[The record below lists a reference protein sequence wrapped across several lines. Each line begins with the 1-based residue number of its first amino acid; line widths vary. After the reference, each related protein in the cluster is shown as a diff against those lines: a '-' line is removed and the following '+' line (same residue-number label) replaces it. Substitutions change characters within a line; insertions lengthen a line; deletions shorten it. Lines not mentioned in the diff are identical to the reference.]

1 MKRFAILL
9 FLMLALSL
17 WIAPGVSAQTTG
29 SPGGSSTPVISQ
41 FVVELSEKGA
51 LFKVDGRE
59 YRDRAIF
66 AWPQGS
72 QHILEFVLN
81 QETGIY
87 QYANF
92 FKTRFTFNG
101 WSDNQSLSQNA
112 GTPTQSTVIVTA
124 DPKVT
129 RYLGAVT
136 VEHLMQ
142 LVFFDGL
149 DTPLAGTGPG
159 TCQTPGDAP
168 PGQIRVGL
176 IYINGSCYWNN
187 ASFWTTG
194 NELRLNAYPYPGY
207 VFLGWAVDQNP
218 SDAFLKT
225 AIVNGPSIVRAR
237 FSPAK
242 RIKFRTD
249 PMGLRLRINREEI
262 RTTEMEPCEPNNFLT
277 PRPPASIPLA
287 CIGEMDF
294 IPGSRH
300 VFGGVSPQLD
310 KNGRVW
316 VFDQFDNGLGQDA
329 PVTVGTNVSTVDTIV
344 GRFKRGVQTS
354 IATQPAGL
362 KVRING
368 RDNWPENYFVF
379 LPGSKQTVS
388 AYPEVTDSRGR
399 KYVFRRW
406 SNGGEATHTFTVP
419 EDFDKTFHLVAE
431 YEQLGQI
438 VIQSNAAG
446 ASVLVDGAPCATP
459 CRIDRATGSET
470 RIEALETTPVSEV
483 QRLEFLGW
491 SDKGD
496 RARVLKLNDSGLV
509 TLNATFRT
517 AFKISVAAD
526 PGEGAIFKLEPSAP
540 EDFYPADSIVLV
552 SIETRPGFRF
562 RRWDLDL
569 SGTSPVASLHMARP
583 RSVVARLDKVPFI
596 KPAGI
601 RNAAGITPDGAVAP
615 GSLIFIDGADLA
627 PYREDGPPG
636 PILAQALARTSVL
649 VGNRILPL
657 IYVSPERIQAQL
669 PRDLEPG
676 EYEMRVIR
684 AAQSDITGK
693 FTVSLTAPGLFSQPI
708 DTREFAIALHA
719 DGSPVTLENPAKR
732 GEQITLTGT
741 GFGAYKMSHPEGFA
755 LPPAPAFPLMYEVLV
770 QSGEESKPA
779 VWAGGLAGRVGIDAV
794 RFTVAEEAAS
804 GIAQVKVRVGTAE
817 SNVVVLPI
825 E

>member
-17 WIAPGVSAQTTG
+17 LMAPGVSAQTTG
-29 SPGGSSTPVISQ
+29 SPGQPVISQ

-92 FKTRFTFNG
+92 FRTRYTFGG
-101 WSDNQSLSQNA
+101 WSDNQSLNQSA
-112 GTPTQSTVIVTA
+112 GTPLQTAVVITA
-124 DPKVT
+124 DPRVT
-129 RYLGAVT
+129 RYLGSVT
-136 VEHLMQ
+136 VEHLIQ
-142 LVFFDGL
+142 LVFFEGL
-149 DTPLAGTGPG
+149 DTPIAGTGPG
-159 TCQTPGDAP
+159 TCQAPGDAP
-168 PGQIRVGL
+168 AGQIRVGL
-176 IYINGSCYWNN
+176 IYINGSCFFNN
-187 ASFWTTG
+187 ASFWSSG
-194 NELRLNAYPYPGY
+194 GEIRLNAYPYPGY

-218 SDAFLKT
+218 SDAFLKSS
-225 AIVNGPSIVRAR
+225 IINGPAIVRAR

-242 RIKFRTD
+242 RIKFRTE
-249 PMGLRLRINREEI
+249 PKGLRLRIDREEV
-262 RTTEMEPCEPNNFLT
+262 RTTEIEPCEPNNYVGG
-277 PRPPASIPLA
+277 RPPANIPLA

-294 IPGSRH
+294 IPGSAH

-329 PVTVGTNVSTVDTIV
+329 PVTVGTNVSVIDTLT

-354 IATQPAGL
+354 IATKPAGL

-399 KYVFRRW
+399 KYVFKGW

-419 EDFDKTFHLVAE
+419 EDLDKTFHLVAE

-446 ASVLVDGAPCATP
+446 ASVLVDGAPCTMP
-459 CRIDRATGSET
+459 CRVDRASGTET
-470 RIEALETTPVSEV
+470 RIEALEAAAVSEV
-483 QRLEFLGW
+483 QRLEFVGW

-496 RARVLKLNDSGLV
+496 RSRLVKIADSALV

-517 AFKISVAAD
+517 AFKVVIAAD
-526 PGEGAIFKLEPSAP
+526 PGEGAVFKLDPPAP
-540 EDFYPADSIVLV
+540 DDFYPADSAVLV
-552 SIETRPGFRF
+552 SIETHPGFRF
-562 RRWDLDL
+562 RRWDHDL
-569 SGTSPVASLHMARP
+569 SGTSPIASLHMSRP
-583 RSVVARLDKVPFI
+583 RSVVARLDKIPFI

-669 PRDLEPG
+669 PRDLAPG

-684 AAQSDITGK
+684 SGQSDITGK
-693 FTVSLTAPGLFSQPI
+693 FTVSLSAPGLFTQSV
-708 DTREFAIALHA
+708 DSREFVIALHA
-719 DGSPVTLENPAKR
+719 DGSPVTLESPAKR

-741 GFGAYKMSHPEGFA
+741 GFGAYKMAHPEGFA
-755 LPPAPAFPLMYEVLV
+755 LPPAPDYPLMYEVLV
-770 QSGEESKPA
+770 QSGEEAKPA

-794 RFTVAEEAAS
+794 RFKVAEESAS
-804 GIAQVKVRVGTAE
+804 GIVQLKVRVGTAE
-817 SNVVVLPI
+817 SNVAALPI